1 MLEIPWN
8 GVKMLL
14 EIPWEGSKKM
24 GFLNRGGADIN
35 WNIAQFIFIADSN
48 KNENKRIVTKKFSE
62 IYVCIFINEVDN
74 TKTIGNNKSIRETK
88 KNAR

>member
-24 GFLNRGGADIN
+24 RFLNRGGCGY
-35 WNIAQFIFIADSN
+35 
-48 KNENKRIVTKKFSE
+48 KLE
-62 IYVCIFINEVDN
+62 
-74 TKTIGNNKSIRETK
+74 
-88 KNAR
+88 